1 MTKRERA
8 QSMAERMRDLA
19 LRAESPDERE
29 ACDVA
34 AMLFSLH
41 ASQARAVERGEVVQ
55 IEIPVV
61 VGPEGHLVMEVDSR
75 YGLEPTSARE
85 VAERMSRDPF
95 YRGTPY
101 VVAVTLPTFKP
112 VAADVVVGDV
122 APC

>member
-1 MTKRERA
+1 
-8 QSMAERMRDLA
+8 MAERMRDLA

-41 ASQARAVERGEVVQ
+41 ASQARAVERGEAVQ

-61 VGPEGHLVMEVDSR
+61 VCAAGGYLAMEVDTTYAPLSGHR
-75 YGLEPTSARE
+75 TAAD
-85 VAERMSRDPF
+85 VAKSMSERHE

-101 VVAVTLPTFKP
+101 VVAVTLPAFKP